1 MAVDAGEQRAVSDI
15 TCYKSVGFLLASK
28 SVSEIQYLKRA

>member
-1 MAVDAGEQRAVSDI
+1 MAVDAGQQKALSDI

-28 SVSEIQYLKRA
+28 IVSEIQHHKRA